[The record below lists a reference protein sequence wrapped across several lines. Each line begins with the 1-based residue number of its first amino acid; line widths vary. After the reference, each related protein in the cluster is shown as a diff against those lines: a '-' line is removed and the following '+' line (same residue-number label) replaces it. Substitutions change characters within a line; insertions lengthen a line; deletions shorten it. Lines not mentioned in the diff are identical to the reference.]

1 MIVFLIILAA
11 LVGVGLPLYLL
22 HRADER
28 RASRLEADRNP
39 SPEATSADE
48 EGQSS
53 SSSSLPLSPTSPPSA
68 SLSPSPS
75 PGTESDIKVD
85 DEVCCGMHMTCEKD
99 SLLADV
105 SDTIDYFDDEELD
118 RFAGRAADV
127 YSPEEIE
134 EFRDVLLT
142 LLPADIAPWAR
153 SIQLRGIN
161 LPTEV
166 REELLMIVAEAR
178 ESHNNV
184 E

>member
-28 RASRLEADRNP
+28 RAARKGGTDDADVAVEAPDATRDEPAAADDTLP
-39 SPEATSADE
+39 SE
-48 EGQSS
+48 E
-53 SSSSLPLSPTSPPSA
+53 
-68 SLSPSPS
+68 
-75 PGTESDIKVD
+75 D

-105 SDTIDYFDDEELD
+105 SSTIEYFDDEELD
-118 RFAGRAADV
+118 RFAGRDADG
-127 YSPEEIE
+127 YTPEEIE

-153 SIQLRGIN
+153 SVQLRGIT
-161 LPTEV
+161 LPAEV

-178 ESHNNV
+178 REQAQ
-184 E
+184 